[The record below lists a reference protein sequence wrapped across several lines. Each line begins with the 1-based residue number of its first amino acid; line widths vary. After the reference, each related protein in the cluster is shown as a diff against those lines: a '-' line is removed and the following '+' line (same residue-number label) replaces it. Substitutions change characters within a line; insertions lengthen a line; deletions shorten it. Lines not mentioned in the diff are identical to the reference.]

1 MDFFKKVKNHVKIAN
16 TTIEDF
22 ISDVFDGNKDRDSF
36 NGWKRRNVLPRA
48 DEAIK
53 IAKAM
58 GTTVEEL
65 VDGEDGAEYV
75 RRWVKNEGK
84 IHEPP
89 ERIADIVVSILG
101 LSDRELNIVRGT
113 IKGMCGDA
121 VRDDKGDEL
130 SPPGTAGE
138 RTAV

>member
-1 MDFFKKVKNHVKIAN
+1 MDFFQKVKNHVKIAN

-22 ISDVFDGNKDRDSF
+22 ISVVFDGDKDRDSY

-65 VDGEDGAEYV
+65 VDGEGGAEYV
-75 RRWVKNEGK
+75 RQWVKNEGK

-89 ERIADIVVSILG
+89 ERIADIVTSIMG
-101 LSDRELNIVRGT
+101 LTDRELNIVRGT
-113 IKGMCGDA
+113 IRGICSDVA
-121 VRDDKGDEL
+121 QEDKVEV
-130 SPPGTAGE
+130 SPPGMAGE
-138 RTAV
+138 RKAV